1 MSTCFMEEQNDNTVM
16 NEENFFIPSGVD
28 LTRIF
33 FVDMPHLFQSLETMW
48 TGS

>member
-1 MSTCFMEEQNDNTVM
+1 MCFMEEQYDM
-16 NEENFFIPSGVD
+16 NGENFFIPSGVD

-33 FVDMPHLFQSLETMW
+33 LVDMPHLFWSLETMW